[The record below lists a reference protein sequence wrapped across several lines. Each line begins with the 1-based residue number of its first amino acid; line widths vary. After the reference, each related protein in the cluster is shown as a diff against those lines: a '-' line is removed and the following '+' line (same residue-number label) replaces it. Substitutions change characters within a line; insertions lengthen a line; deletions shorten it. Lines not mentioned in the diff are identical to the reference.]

1 LPVIPVIFRSSKV
14 LILSATLAAGLTL
27 AGCDRKSPEAAQPQS
42 GGENAAKDG
51 SGGETKGEFNGTLDI
66 SKRGE
71 AMPDLTFSDTEG
83 KTLRTAD
90 LKGKPVLVNLWATW
104 CGPCVLEMPM
114 LDQLAAK
121 EDGKLRVLT
130 ISQDMGQPEKVKA
143 LFAEKK
149 FARLEPWLDPK
160 NDLGFH
166 YNTGLLPT
174 TVLYDKDGKEVWRMI
189 GAHDWSSPR
198 TDALLADTLAGK

>member
-1 LPVIPVIFRSSKV
+1 MIADGPAAKRPPHIWLEPELPVIPVIFRSSKV

-27 AGCDRKSPEAAQPQS
+27 AGCDRKSPETAQPQS

-71 AMPDLTFSDTEG
+71 AMPELTFSDTEG

-104 CGPCVLEMPM
+104 CAPCVKEMPL
-114 LDQLAAK
+114 LDELAA
-121 EDGKLRVLT
+121 D
-130 ISQDMGQPEKVKA
+130 
-143 LFAEKK
+143 
-149 FARLEPWLDPK
+149 
-160 NDLGFH
+160 
-166 YNTGLLPT
+166 
-174 TVLYDKDGKEVWRMI
+174 
-189 GAHDWSSPR
+189 
-198 TDALLADTLAGK
+198 